1 MDDFNVNSL
10 QDSKNE
16 WCIRLINILYPFI
29 IEGLRSIF
37 EESKKLCASTG
48 EDEKYLMTFQN
59 FLSRVPKWNASIVED
74 ERKRIVEKSNC
85 HYIEDLITCV
95 HIIQLKLLTAI
106 RVGQKQKKINI
117 NIPKLDDFIHKVYIN
132 TCRKV
137 YSNVYLFET
146 NIQSL
151 QIQKNNR
158 DLELIVQECIL
169 VTIRESIPIDTILK
183 AYLDETIE
191 EYVEEQIVEKE
202 VKPKNRTKKRRDEFD
217 DLKLSKIDEPP
228 ENEVK
233 LLTKLDSD
241 SKSITFSDNI
251 KLEFPTPKVDLP
263 ESKIEFPTPKV
274 EFPEPIEL
282 ATLSELKPESFQLEE
297 LSLDSF
303 TKIDDEVMC
312 LNP

>member
-1 MDDFNVNSL
+1 MDDFNTASL
-10 QDSKNE
+10 QESKNE
-16 WCIRLINILYPFI
+16 WCIRLIGILSPCI

-37 EESKKLCASTG
+37 EESKNLCATTG
-48 EDEKYLMTFQN
+48 EEEKYLMTFQN
-59 FLSRVPKWNASIVED
+59 FLARVSKWNPSIIEE
-74 ERKRIVEKSNC
+74 ERRRIIEKSNC

-95 HIIQLKLLTAI
+95 HVIQLKLLTAI

-137 YSNVYLFET
+137 YSTVYLFEM
-146 NIQSL
+146 NIPTL

-158 DLELIVQECIL
+158 ELEIIVQECIL

-202 VKPKNRTKKRRDEFD
+202 VKQVKKQTKRRRD
-217 DLKLSKIDEPP
+217 DLEDIKISKIDESP

-233 LLTKLDSD
+233 MIEKLNGV
-241 SKSITFSDNI
+241 KNI
-251 KLEFPTPKVDLP
+251 SFGDLKLEPKVELSAPKVEIPQMEFPKLEFDMP
-263 ESKIEFPTPKV
+263 SG
-274 EFPEPIEL
+274 
-282 ATLSELKPESFQLEE
+282 LEE
-297 LSLDSF
+297 VSLGELPSV
-303 TKIDDEVMC
+303 DDDIMV
-312 LNP
+312 LNL

>member
-16 WCIRLINILYPFI
+16 WCIRLINILYPFVV
-29 IEGLRSIF
+29 EGLRSIF
-37 EESKKLCASTG
+37 EESKKLCSSTG

-74 ERKRIVEKSNC
+74 ERRRIVEKSNC

-117 NIPKLDDFIHKVYIN
+117 NIPKLDDFVHKVYIN

-191 EYVEEQIVEKE
+191 EYVEEQVVERE
-202 VKPKNRTKKRRDEFD
+202 VKPKNRTKKRREDFD

-228 ENEVK
+228 ENEINLLAK
-233 LLTKLDSD
+233 LGTE
-241 SKSITFSDNI
+241 KSITFSDDI
-251 KLEFPTPKVDLP
+251 KLEFPKPDPPV
-263 ESKIEFPTPKV
+263 ESKIEAPV
-274 EFPEPIEL
+274 ELGPIE
-282 ATLSELKPESFQLEE
+282 SKPDSFLEE

-303 TKIDDEVMC
+303 TKIDDDVMC

>member
-37 EESKKLCASTG
+37 EESKKLCSSTG

-151 QIQKNNR
+151 QVQKNNR

-191 EYVEEQIVEKE
+191 EYVEEQVVE
-202 VKPKNRTKKRRDEFD
+202 VKPKNKTKKRRDDFD
-217 DLKLSKIDEPP
+217 DLKLSKIDDPP

-233 LLTKLDSD
+233 LLTKLDSE
-241 SKSITFSDNI
+241 SKSITFSDDI
-251 KLEFPTPKVDLP
+251 KLEFPTPKVESP
-263 ESKIEFPTPKV
+263 EPKV
-274 EFPEPIEL
+274 EAP
-282 ATLSELKPESFQLEE
+282 ALSEFKPESFQLEE

-303 TKIDDEVMC
+303 TKIDDEVIC

>member
-1 MDDFNVNSL
+1 MDDFNTASL
-10 QDSKNE
+10 QESKNE
-16 WCIRLINILYPFI
+16 WCIRLIGILSPCI

-37 EESKKLCASTG
+37 EESKNLCATTG
-48 EDEKYLMTFQN
+48 EEEKYLMTFQN
-59 FLSRVPKWNASIVED
+59 FLARVSKWNPSIIEE
-74 ERKRIVEKSNC
+74 ERRRIIEKSNC

-95 HIIQLKLLTAI
+95 HVIQLKLLTAI

-137 YSNVYLFET
+137 YSTVYLFEM
-146 NIQSL
+146 NIPTL

-158 DLELIVQECIL
+158 ELEIIVQECIL

-202 VKPKNRTKKRRDEFD
+202 VKQVKKQTKRRRD
-217 DLKLSKIDEPP
+217 DLEDIKISKIDESP

-233 LLTKLDSD
+233 MIEKLNGV
-241 SKSITFSDNI
+241 KNI
-251 KLEFPTPKVDLP
+251 SFGELKLEPKVEPIVEPKVEIPQMEFPKLEFDMP
-263 ESKIEFPTPKV
+263 SG
-274 EFPEPIEL
+274 
-282 ATLSELKPESFQLEE
+282 LEE
-297 LSLDSF
+297 VSLGELPSV
-303 TKIDDEVMC
+303 DDDIMV
-312 LNP
+312 LNL

>member
-1 MDDFNVNSL
+1 M
-10 QDSKNE
+10 
-16 WCIRLINILYPFI
+16 YPFI

-37 EESKKLCASTG
+37 DESKKLCSSTG

-191 EYVEEQIVEKE
+191 EYVEEQIVE
-202 VKPKNRTKKRRDEFD
+202 VKPKNRTKKRRDDFD
-217 DLKLSKIDEPP
+217 DLKLSKIDDPP

-233 LLTKLDSD
+233 LLTKLDSE
-241 SKSITFSDNI
+241 SKSITFSDDI
-251 KLEFPTPKVDLP
+251 KLEFPTPEPKV
-263 ESKIEFPTPKV
+263 ESPKVETPKV
-274 EFPEPIEL
+274 EL
-282 ATLSELKPESFQLEE
+282 AELKPESFQLEE

-303 TKIDDEVMC
+303 TKIDDEVIC

>member
-1 MDDFNVNSL
+1 MDDFNINSL

-16 WCIRLINILYPFI
+16 WCIRLINILCPFV

-37 EESKKLCASTG
+37 EESKKLCSTTG

-74 ERKRIVEKSNC
+74 ERKRIIEKSNC

-137 YSNVYLFET
+137 YSNVYLFES

-158 DLELIVQECIL
+158 DLEVIVQECIL
-169 VTIRESIPIDTILK
+169 LTIRESIPIDTILK

-202 VKPKNRTKKRRDEFD
+202 VRQPKNRTKKRRDDFD
-217 DLKLSKIDEPP
+217 DLKLSKIDDPP

-233 LLTKLDSD
+233 LLAKMGSE
-241 SKSITFSDNI
+241 SKNITFSDNI
-251 KLEFPTPKVDLP
+251 SDIKLEFPK
-263 ESKIEFPTPKV
+263 
-274 EFPEPIEL
+274 PEPPKEL
-282 ATLSELKPESFQLEE
+282 AKEISIEPFELKPESFSLEE

-303 TKIDDEVMC
+303 TKIDDDVIK

>member
-1 MDDFNVNSL
+1 
-10 QDSKNE
+10 
-16 WCIRLINILYPFI
+16 
-29 IEGLRSIF
+29 
-37 EESKKLCASTG
+37 
-48 EDEKYLMTFQN
+48 MTFQN

-74 ERKRIVEKSNC
+74 ERRRIIEKSNC

-202 VKPKNRTKKRRDEFD
+202 VKQPKNRTKKRREDFD
-217 DLKLSKIDEPP
+217 DLKISKIDESP
-228 ENEVK
+228 ENEVNLLAK
-233 LLTKLDSD
+233 LNSD
-241 SKSITFSDNI
+241 KNITFSDDI
-251 KLEFPTPKVDLP
+251 KLEFPKSILQIEPKLEPVELTPMK
-263 ESKIEFPTPKV
+263 EIK
-274 EFPEPIEL
+274 PEP
-282 ATLSELKPESFQLEE
+282 FQLEE
-297 LSLDSF
+297 LSLDTF
-303 TKIDDEVMC
+303 TKIDDDVIQ

>member
-1 MDDFNVNSL
+1 MDDFNINSL

-37 EESKKLCASTG
+37 EESKKLCSSTG
-48 EDEKYLMTFQN
+48 EHEKYLMTFQN

-151 QIQKNNR
+151 QVQKNNR

-191 EYVEEQIVEKE
+191 EYVEEQVVE
-202 VKPKNRTKKRRDEFD
+202 VKPKNKTKKRRDDFD
-217 DLKLSKIDEPP
+217 DLKLSKIDDSP

-233 LLTKLDSD
+233 LLTKLDSE
-241 SKSITFSDNI
+241 SKSITFSDDI
-251 KLEFPTPKVDLP
+251 KLEFPKP
-263 ESKIEFPTPKV
+263 EPKV
-274 EFPEPIEL
+274 EPTMEAPIEL
-282 ATLSELKPESFQLEE
+282 LEIKPESFQLEE

-303 TKIDDEVMC
+303 TKIDDDVIC